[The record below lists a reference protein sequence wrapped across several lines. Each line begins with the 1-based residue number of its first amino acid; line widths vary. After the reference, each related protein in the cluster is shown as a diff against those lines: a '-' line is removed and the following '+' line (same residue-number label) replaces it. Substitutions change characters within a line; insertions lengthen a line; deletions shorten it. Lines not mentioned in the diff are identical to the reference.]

1 MSLTTT
7 SLRPFIDAKNFDLSR
22 TFYRDLGFEEF
33 VLEPKL
39 SLFQNGASPFYLQDY
54 YVAEW
59 VDNTMLL
66 LEVSNVAQQY
76 EALQAG
82 DLFAR
87 YPDVKLMPLKQENW
101 ADVFHIVDPSGVLW
115 HVAEFKV

>member
-7 SLRPFIDAKNFDLSR
+7 SLRSFIGAKNFGVSR
-22 TFYRDLGFEEF
+22 AFYRDLGFEEF

-39 SLFQNGASPFYLQDY
+39 SLFQNGTSSFYLQDY

-66 LEVSNVAQQY
+66 LEVDDVAQQY

-82 DLFAR
+82 YLFAR
-87 YPDVKLMPLKQENW
+87 YPEAKLMPLKQETW
-101 ADVFHIVDPSGVLW
+101 AEVFHIIDPSGVLW
-115 HVAEFKV
+115 HVAEFRG